1 MGMLRPSLLLLPLL
15 LCAGEAVPTG
25 EEQLLLDIVNL
36 HRADRRAVDRIIAN
50 TIYDGVVK
58 DVSPRDWIKAGDA
71 RGEADKSVPLPPVVF
86 NPQLIAA
93 ARKLLAA
100 GTTPPKEKAFDPT
113 PAMREAGYGT
123 AEKGLA
129 MIGLDAPSLPEVYGK
144 AAVNIVGRIDDQKN
158 ALPRFAVRLALKP
171 EWREAGIAV
180 SKGKGSGYSAI
191 IVFGQGTATRH
202 IGGMVYADANRNLA
216 YDPGEGKAGVT
227 ITVGG
232 QTATTGAHG
241 VWWLALPDANGGEV
255 KMAGNGHG
263 TAQKLEAKPVN
274 QVFAWRLPD
283 AADIKAADALMAAV
297 QKAGADPTKLKAA
310 QGDLLIGTL
319 KSALDDE
326 RRAKVTALV
335 EPIREDFVATRTK
348 LMEQVTEE
356 PKAYRAQVEVM
367 RKVWYGAMP
376 AWFKE
381 AEGLAT
387 LYHEVVKVQRAP
399 LESREKLAAPARKA
413 LDKAIAGNLDP
424 VFLEQYKTWSDSL
437 AAALAEEPPA
447 KPKKK

>member
-58 DVSPRDWIKAGDA
+58 DVTARQWIKAGDA

-93 ARKLLAA
+93 ARKLLAE
-100 GTTPPKEKAFDPT
+100 GVTPPKEKAFDPA
-113 PAMREAGYGT
+113 PAMREAGY
-123 AEKGLA
+123 ADAKGVA
-129 MIGLDAPSLPEVYGK
+129 MIGIDAPSLPELYGK
-144 AAVNIVGRIDDQKN
+144 AAVNIIGRQEDKKD

-171 EWREAGIAV
+171 DWREIGIAAV
-180 SKGKGSGYSAI
+180 KGKGGYSA
-191 IVFGQGTATRH
+191 VFIFGPGSATRH
-202 IGGMVYADANRNLA
+202 IGGMAYADANRNLA

-255 KMAGNGHG
+255 KMAAGEHR
-263 TAQKLEAKPVN
+263 TAQALDAKPHN
-274 QVFAWRLPD
+274 AIYSWRLPD

-297 QKAGADPTKLKAA
+297 QKAGTDQSKLKPAL
-310 QGDLLIGTL
+310 GDLLIGTL
-319 KSALDDE
+319 KSAIDDE
-326 RRAKVTALV
+326 RRAKIAALV
-335 EPIREDFVATRTK
+335 EPIREDFISTRTK
-348 LMEQVTEE
+348 LLEQVTEE

-387 LYHEVVKVQRAP
+387 LYQEVVKVQRAP
-399 LESREKLAAPARKA
+399 VDQRAKLGPAVRKA

-424 VFLEQYKTWSDSL
+424 IFLEQYKTWNDSL
-437 AAALAEEPPA
+437 ATALAEEPPA

>member
-1 MGMLRPSLLLLPLL
+1 MLRPSLLLLPLL

-58 DVSPRDWIKAGDA
+58 DVSAREWIKAGDA
-71 RGEADKSVPLPPVVF
+71 RGEADKMTPLPPVVF

-100 GTTPPKEKAFDPT
+100 GTTPPKEKAFDPA
-113 PAMREAGYGT
+113 PAMREAGY
-123 AEKGLA
+123 AEARGVV
-129 MIGLDAPSLPEVYGK
+129 MIGIDAPSLPEIYGK
-144 AAVNIVGRIDDQKN
+144 AAVNIIGRREDKKDAQ
-158 ALPRFAVRLALKP
+158 PRFTVRQALNV
-171 EWREAGIAV
+171 EWREIGIAAA
-180 SKGKGSGYSAI
+180 KGKGGYSA
-191 IVFGQGTATRH
+191 VFIFGPGSATRH

-297 QKAGADPTKLKAA
+297 QKAGADPAKLKAA

-356 PKAYRAQVEVM
+356 PKTYRAQVEVM